1 MAMFG
6 TLSDEIFRPLAAQT
20 RWFYADL
27 LIHLH
32 TVTFDL
38 VAEVPRKGDVLS
50 AVREFLDGWEGRFG
64 AVEEEE
70 DADVAAP
77 DKASSVFR
85 RLVST
90 GWLVERRDRYIR
102 YVDFDPDSRT
112 LVEDLDR
119 IRRGERRSY
128 GGAVLDVLTM
138 LESAA
143 ALPDDR
149 SESIRNAAASARAFS
164 SHLRMVGSAVRKLED
179 RILSEGRQHRI
190 FKTYFED
197 FVEKFLI
204 ADYRSLRTRN
214 NPFRFRMSIL
224 REIDRIEADALLMRQ
239 LALAYVREDRA
250 ADAVDADI
258 AIRREFGEIRR
269 VFEQVD
275 EHLDAIEDV
284 ILRLERKIANTIRF
298 SDMRKEG
305 SVDRLVSAFQ
315 ALSRRD
321 DEIVGRANPLAFPSL
336 PIGLQHTL
344 APRRPRDEI
353 AQSSVAIAVVDQR
366 MEAWKRAKQDYLQ
379 RTSVS
384 EGRVRAYLDLV
395 MAGHA
400 DRRGSEL
407 PIADIDEFIVF
418 QRLRE
423 VPFMFEGRL
432 SGQFAI
438 EMLDGRVRNEWIECR
453 DFRIRR
459 VSAKSSEARHA
470 A

>member
-1 MAMFG
+1 MALFG
-6 TLSDEIFRPLAAQT
+6 SLSDEIFRPLAAQT

-38 VAEVPRKGDVLS
+38 VAEVPRKGDVLA
-50 AVREFLDGWEGRFG
+50 AVRSFLDDWERRFG
-64 AVEEEE
+64 AIEE
-70 DADVAAP
+70 DADADQAAP
-77 DKASSVFR
+77 DKASTVFR
-85 RLVST
+85 RLVAT
-90 GWLVERRDRYIR
+90 GWLVERRERYIR
-102 YVDFDPDSRT
+102 YVDFDPDSRI

-143 ALPDDR
+143 ALPDER

-204 ADYRSLRTRN
+204 SDYRTLRTRN
-214 NPFRFRMSIL
+214 NPFRFRISIL
-224 REIDRIEADALLMRQ
+224 REIERIETDVLLMRQ
-239 LALAYVREDRA
+239 LALAYVREDRG
-250 ADAVDADI
+250 ADVVDAEI
-258 AIRREFGEIRR
+258 AIRREFAEIRK
-269 VFEQVD
+269 VFDQVD

-298 SDMRKEG
+298 SDMRREG
-305 SVDRLVSAFQ
+305 SIDRLVAAFQ
-315 ALSRRD
+315 AVSRLD
-321 DEIVGRANPLAFPSL
+321 SEAVGRYSPVAFPSL

-366 MEAWKRAKQDYLQ
+366 MEAWKRAKQEYLQ

-384 EGRVRAYLDLV
+384 EARIRAYLDGA
-395 MAGHA
+395 MSGH
-400 DRRGSEL
+400 DERRGSDL
-407 PIADIDEFIVF
+407 PIADIDDFIVF

-423 VPFMFEGRL
+423 VPFMFGGRL
-432 SGQFAI
+432 AGTFSI

-453 DFRIRR
+453 DFRVRR
-459 VSAKSSEARHA
+459 VGAKAGEARHA